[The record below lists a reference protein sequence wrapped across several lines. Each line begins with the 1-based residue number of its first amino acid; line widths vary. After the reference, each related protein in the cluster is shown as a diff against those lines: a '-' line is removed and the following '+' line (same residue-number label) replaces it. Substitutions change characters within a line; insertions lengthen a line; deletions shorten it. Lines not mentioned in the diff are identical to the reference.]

1 MKTIKELKK
10 ELNRFPQDS
19 VFCAYEGEDMG
30 ISIYSGDRMTYLGF
44 ISNKGGDKDN
54 KTPDPVF
61 NDDEG
66 WWFCDETWADRLGPF
81 DSEKQARDKLKD
93 YVKRLHEDEEDTSDM
108 NKNQIKILKET
119 PIKYVDMEV
128 EMGDNAKKLLLEY
141 ALENIKNDENA
152 LISWAAADILKKQ
165 TERTEKTLEVI
176 NALKSAEGSTKR
188 AFDLLM
194 NYVGAEGYSSGM
206 GMIDGIAAIRKWI
219 EELESQITFNDKNEH
234 E

>member
-10 ELNRFPQDS
+10 ELNSFPQDS

-66 WWFCDETWADRLGPF
+66 WWFWDETWADRLGPF

-119 PIKYVDMEV
+119 PVEYVDMEV
-128 EMGDNAKKLLLEY
+128 EMGCEAKRNLLEY

-152 LISWAAADILKKQ
+152 LISWAAQDILKKQ
-165 TERTEKTLEVI
+165 IEKTEKALEVI
-176 NALKSAEGSTKR
+176 NALKSAEGAMKR
-188 AFDLLM
+188 AANLLLEYDEAETYTSRLKIFLAVGTIHQRIKDL
-194 NYVGAEGYSSGM
+194 
-206 GMIDGIAAIRKWI
+206 
-219 EELESQITFNDKNEH
+219 ELQINFKH
-234 E
+234 